1 MFGGGNSFLNSGAG
15 GEGGGVNSSRLRYK
29 CEECGKAFITPSKL
43 QRHSYSHSGLRP
55 FQCNI
60 CAKSFSQ
67 SANLKTHMK
76 NTHPELFPAEEQSLV
91 VNPQPAA
98 YAGEHESLAQSNS
111 LAASAFAAAAAAVM
125 ASVSANV
132 EQSSKGEEVK
142 PEVAADY

>member
-1 MFGGGNSFLNSGAG
+1 
-15 GEGGGVNSSRLRYK
+15 
-29 CEECGKAFITPSKL
+29 
-43 QRHSYSHSGLRP
+43 
-55 FQCNI
+55 
-60 CAKSFSQ
+60 
-67 SANLKTHMK
+67 MK

-91 VNPQPAA
+91 NPQSASF
-98 YAGEHESLAQSNS
+98 AGEHESLAQSNS